1 VPHSSSSIWSG
12 FGGACELGGAGDPV
26 VLYDH
31 IANRW
36 LISQF
41 ASLTGTAP
49 ITDECV
55 AISTTADATGTYAR
69 YGFHL
74 GLNFFDY
81 PKLSVWPTAPFGSGG
96 AQLQPTPGNGMPLK
110 LRMGV
115 GTFGASRLSVE
126 TRLFWMT
133 GSGVS
138 WCRYGTFGF
147 SFASCSAFK
156 SDAFHRG
163 ILRSGGEISF
173 LYEAP
178 TVRPLDCWFAFGA
191 CADNDPAENKPSPT
205 SASKTAIE

>member
-1 VPHSSSSIWSG
+1 
-12 FGGACELGGAGDPV
+12 
-26 VLYDH
+26 
-31 IANRW
+31 
-36 LISQF
+36 
-41 ASLTGTAP
+41 
-49 ITDECV
+49 
-55 AISTTADATGTYAR
+55 
-69 YGFHL
+69 
-74 GLNFFDY
+74 
-81 PKLSVWPTAPFGSGG
+81 
-96 AQLQPTPGNGMPLK
+96 MPLK
-110 LRMGV
+110 LRMGA

-205 SASKTAIE
+205 SASKIAIEQRTKLNRMRGLKKADSDGDFVFMGDLRETIDQAGRMSRFIYTKSAGLFGPICGCHTGRNAPRQVGYLPHPFIHICKARVESLNRFNIPTL

>member
-1 VPHSSSSIWSG
+1 MLCGARTALPVALSKTWNPSFTIWT
-12 FGGACELGGAGDPV
+12 
-26 VLYDH
+26 Y
-31 IANRW
+31 W
-36 LISQF
+36 
-41 ASLTGTAP
+41 
-49 ITDECV
+49 V
-55 AISTTADATGTYAR
+55 A
-69 YGFHL
+69 
-74 GLNFFDY
+74 
-81 PKLSVWPTAPFGSGG
+81 PTAPLGSGG
-96 AQLQPTPGNGMPLK
+96 AQLQPTPGNGIPLK
-110 LRMGV
+110 LRMV
-115 GTFGASRLSVE
+115 AGTFGASRLSVE
-126 TRLFWMT
+126 TWLFWMT

-205 SASKTAIE
+205 SASKTAIEQRTKPSRMRGLKKADSDADFFFMGRFCSL